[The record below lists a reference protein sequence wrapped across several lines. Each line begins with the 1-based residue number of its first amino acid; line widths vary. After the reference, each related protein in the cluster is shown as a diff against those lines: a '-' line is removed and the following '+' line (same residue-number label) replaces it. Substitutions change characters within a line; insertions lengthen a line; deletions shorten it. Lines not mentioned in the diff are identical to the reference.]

1 MPLEEFD
8 SEDEYDESEDEEDYE
23 YEEDYEDYEDEEDF
37 PEEVERALRQQQEES
52 RFTAFLEDPWPKTA
66 FILIL
71 IGFGIILPWPESI
84 WFTWLYHI
92 IALYVLSI
100 LGVVAIVYSLKAWIT
115 ASTRIRFIGMTFI
128 IISIVC
134 LAVGFVDTTAWALTG
149 YSFIPALQTPLV
161 VLLIVV
167 EVFLIYTLWIMRS
180 QFMAPDTQD

>member
-1 MPLEEFD
+1 MPDEDFD
-8 SEDEYDESEDEEDYE
+8 SEDEYDEFEDEEDYE
-23 YEEDYEDYEDEEDF
+23 DDDDYYEDEEGF
-37 PEEVERALRQQQEES
+37 PEEVEDAFMERRES
-52 RFTAFLEDPWPKTA
+52 RFANFLEDPWPKTA

-71 IGFGIILPWPESI
+71 IGFGIILPWPEAI

-115 ASTRIRFIGMTFI
+115 SGTKIRFIGMLFI
-128 IISIVC
+128 IISIVS
-134 LAVGFVDTTAWALTG
+134 LVVGFIDTIAWALTG

-161 VLLIVV
+161 VLFIVV

-180 QFMAPDTQD
+180 QFMAPETED